1 MGAVPQSSGNQL
13 AHGRGAFA
21 LQAVLGGLVL
31 YLPIGKSALERLA
44 SGVDNVLG
52 YSRDGIEFMFGPAV
66 DDGFGFVFA
75 FRVLPVI
82 VFFSALVSVLYHV
95 GIMGWLIRG
104 IGGLLQ
110 RALQTSRPESLSAAA
125 NIFIGQSE
133 APLVVRPFIATMTT
147 SELFAVMVGGMAT
160 IAGSVMA
167 GYAAIGIELKY
178 LIAASFMAAP
188 GGSPWRRSWCPKRNH
203 RRTIWKSSTRAPRS

>member
-1 MGAVPQSSGNQL
+1 MLPAL
-13 AHGRGAFA
+13 AWALSLNRQAINWRTVGGAFA

-82 VFFSALVSVLYHV
+82 VFFSALSFSGTARLSTCSHV
-95 GIMGWLIRG
+95 DERPRIRVC
-104 IGGLLQ
+104 ICDFV
-110 RALQTSRPESLSAAA
+110 A
-125 NIFIGQSE
+125 
-133 APLVVRPFIATMTT
+133 
-147 SELFAVMVGGMAT
+147 
-160 IAGSVMA
+160 
-167 GYAAIGIELKY
+167 
-178 LIAASFMAAP
+178 FM
-188 GGSPWRRSWCPKRNH
+188 
-203 RRTIWKSSTRAPRS
+203 